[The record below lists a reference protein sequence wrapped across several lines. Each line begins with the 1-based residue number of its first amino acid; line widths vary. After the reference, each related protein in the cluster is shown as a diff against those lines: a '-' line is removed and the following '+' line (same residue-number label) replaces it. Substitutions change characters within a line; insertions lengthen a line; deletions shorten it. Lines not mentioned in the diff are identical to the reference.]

1 MHLVKHS
8 SFCFFSLVSSCVAA
22 FLFLLGGISFELSD
36 SELELL
42 TIEGEHKSKVWS
54 N

>member
-8 SFCFFSLVSSCVAA
+8 SFCFFSLVSSRVAA